1 MSAMT
6 SAEDAIRARRRLT
19 NKIIAA
25 HDAARLKPFFDPQV
39 KLIVGDG
46 SLITGVDAVLDA
58 FAGQF
63 QDPAFV
69 AYVRTPETVTPDQ
82 DGARAAEQGR
92 WVGTWRGAPSLS
104 GVYLAT
110 WRKSVGQWVIE
121 SEMYVSLASEPP
133 GS

>member
-1 MSAMT
+1 MT

-19 NKIIAA
+19 NKFIAA

-46 SLITGVDAVLDA
+46 SLITGVDGVLDA

-63 QDPAFV
+63 QDPSFI
-69 AYVRTPETVTPDQ
+69 AYVRTPQDVSLDQ
-82 DGARAAEQGR
+82 DGVRAAEQGR

-104 GVYLAT
+104 GVYLAA
-110 WRKSVGQWVIE
+110 WRKVVGQWVIE
-121 SEMYVSLASEPP
+121 SEMYVSLASEPAS
-133 GS
+133 GT

>member
-1 MSAMT
+1 MT
-6 SAEDAIRARRRLT
+6 SAADAIQARRRLT
-19 NKIIAA
+19 NKLIAA

-46 SLITGVDAVLDA
+46 SLITGVGAVLEA

-63 QDPAFV
+63 QDPNFI
-69 AYVRTPETVTPDQ
+69 AYVRTPERVSLDQ

-92 WVGTWRGAPSLS
+92 WVGTWRGQPSLS

-121 SEMYVSLASEPP
+121 SELYVSLASDPP
-133 GS
+133 ATT

>member
-1 MSAMT
+1 MTGMT
-6 SAEDAIRARRRLT
+6 SAADAIQARRRLT

-25 HDAARLKPFFDPQV
+25 HDAARLRPFFDPQV

-46 SLITGVDAVLDA
+46 ALITGVDGVLDA

-63 QDPAFV
+63 QDPGFV
-69 AYVRTPETVTPDQ
+69 AYVRTPESVNLDQ

-92 WVGTWRGAPSLS
+92 WVGTWRGAPTLS

-110 WRKSVGQWVIE
+110 WR
-121 SEMYVSLASEPP
+121 
-133 GS
+133 